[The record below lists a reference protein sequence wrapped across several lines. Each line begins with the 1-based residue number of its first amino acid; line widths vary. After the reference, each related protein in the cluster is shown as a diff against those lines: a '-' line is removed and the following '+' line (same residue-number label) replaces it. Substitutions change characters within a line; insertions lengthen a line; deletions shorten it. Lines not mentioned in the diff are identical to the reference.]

1 MSQYQPGILAAPV
14 PLQARHLFFAIE
26 SLDALPA
33 ALDALVQLTDSAA
46 VVGFGEPLVN
56 ALGADIEGLRSFT
69 AISGPGAHNPA
80 TQQSLWVWL
89 HGTDRGELL
98 LRSRAFEKALAPAL
112 RLVQMTEGFRYK
124 TGFDLTDYEDGT
136 ENPHDDAAV
145 EAAFTN
151 SGASFAAI
159 QQWQHDLD
167 GFAALPAQER
177 DHIIGRRHGDNEEL
191 DDAPAFAH
199 TKRTAQESFTPQAF
213 VVRRSMPWAENG
225 QAGLMFLAFGHS
237 LDAFE
242 AQLRRM
248 SGLED
253 GIVDG
258 LYRVSTPL
266 TGGYYWCPPLREGRL
281 DLSAITPATPA

>member
-1 MSQYQPGILAAPV
+1 MSQSQPGILAAPV
-14 PLQARHLFFAIE
+14 PLQARHLFFAVD
-26 SLDALPA
+26 SLAA
-33 ALDALVQLTDSAA
+33 VSVALDALVRMADATA
-46 VVGFGEPLVN
+46 VVGLGEPLVT
-56 ALGADIEGLRSFT
+56 ALGVTIDGLRPFPT
-69 AISGPGAHNPA
+69 ISAPGVHNPS
-80 TQQSLWVWL
+80 TQQALWVWL
-89 HGTDRGELL
+89 HGVDRGELL
-98 LRSRAFEKALAPAL
+98 LRSRAFEKALAPGF
-112 RLVQMTEGFRYK
+112 RLVQSIEGFRYK

-145 EAAFTN
+145 DAALTDG
-151 SGASFAAI
+151 GASFAAL

-191 DDAPAFAH
+191 EDAPESAH
-199 TKRTAQESFTPQAF
+199 TKRTAQESFTPEAF

-237 LDAFE
+237 FDAFE

-258 LYRVSTPL
+258 LYRISTPL
-266 TGGYYWCPPLREGRL
+266 TGGYYWCPPVLNGHL
-281 DLSAITPATPA
+281 DFSALAV

>member
-1 MSQYQPGILAAPV
+1 MSQYQSGILAAPV
-14 PLQARHLFFAIE
+14 PLQARHLFFAVD
-26 SLDALPA
+26 SLAAVPV
-33 ALDALVQLTDSAA
+33 ALDALVRMADAAA
-46 VVGFGEPLVN
+46 VVGLGEPLVT
-56 ALGADIEGLRSFT
+56 ALGVTIDGLRPFPT
-69 AISGPGAHNPA
+69 ISAPGAHNPS
-80 TQQSLWVWL
+80 TQQALWVWL
-89 HGTDRGELL
+89 HGADRGELL
-98 LRSRAFEKALAPAL
+98 LRSRAFEKALAPGF
-112 RLVQMTEGFRYK
+112 RLVQSIEGFRYK

-145 EAAFTN
+145 DAALTDG
-151 SGASFAAI
+151 GASFAAL

-191 DDAPAFAH
+191 EDAPESAH
-199 TKRTAQESFTPQAF
+199 TKRTAQESFTPEAF

-237 LDAFE
+237 FDAFE

-258 LYRVSTPL
+258 LYRISTPL
-266 TGGYYWCPPLREGRL
+266 TGGYYWCPPVLNGHL
-281 DLSAITPATPA
+281 DFSALAV

>member
-1 MSQYQPGILAAPV
+1 MSQYQSGILAAPV
-14 PLQARHLFFAIE
+14 PLQARHLFFAVD
-26 SLDALPA
+26 SLAA
-33 ALDALVQLTDSAA
+33 VSVALDALVRMADATA
-46 VVGFGEPLVN
+46 VVGLGEPLVT
-56 ALGADIEGLRSFT
+56 ALGVTIDGLRPFPT
-69 AISGPGAHNPA
+69 ISAPGVHNPS
-80 TQQSLWVWL
+80 TQQALWVWL
-89 HGTDRGELL
+89 HGVDRGELL
-98 LRSRAFEKALAPAL
+98 LRSRAFEKALAPGF
-112 RLVQMTEGFRYK
+112 RLVQSIEGFRYK

-145 EAAFTN
+145 DAALTDG
-151 SGASFAAI
+151 GASFAAL

-191 DDAPAFAH
+191 EDAPESAH
-199 TKRTAQESFTPQAF
+199 TKRTAQESFTPEAF

-237 LDAFE
+237 FDAFE

-258 LYRVSTPL
+258 LYRISTPL
-266 TGGYYWCPPLREGRL
+266 TGGYYWCPPVLNGHL
-281 DLSAITPATPA
+281 DFSALAV

>member
-1 MSQYQPGILAAPV
+1 MSQYQSGILAAPV
-14 PLQARHLFFAIE
+14 PLQARHLFFAVD
-26 SLDALPA
+26 SLAAVPV
-33 ALDALVQLTDSAA
+33 ALDALVRMADAAA
-46 VVGFGEPLVN
+46 VVGLGEPLVT
-56 ALGADIEGLRSFT
+56 ALGVTIDGLRPFPT
-69 AISGPGAHNPA
+69 ISAPGVHNPS
-80 TQQSLWVWL
+80 TQQALWVWL
-89 HGTDRGELL
+89 HGVDRGELL
-98 LRSRAFEKALAPAL
+98 LRSRAFEKALAPGF
-112 RLVQMTEGFRYK
+112 RLVQSIEGFRYK

-145 EAAFTN
+145 DAALTDG
-151 SGASFAAI
+151 GASFAAL

-191 DDAPAFAH
+191 EDAPESAH
-199 TKRTAQESFTPQAF
+199 TKRTAQESFTPEAF
-213 VVRRSMPWAENG
+213 VARRSMPWAENG

-237 LDAFE
+237 FDAFE

-258 LYRVSTPL
+258 LYRISTPL
-266 TGGYYWCPPLREGRL
+266 TGGYYWCPPVLNGHL
-281 DLSAITPATPA
+281 DFSALAV